1 MPLATYKQKNR
12 CYSAARGASR
22 VGETEGIFIV
32 VASLAYS
39 AVLHPPDDTISPSH
53 TPVSITTAETND
65 TDDMFSKTE
74 TDFD

>member
-1 MPLATYKQKNR
+1 MQPEEPVELRRLKV
-12 CYSAARGASR
+12 SS
-22 VGETEGIFIV
+22 IV